1 MLLNSV
7 KRLISET
14 NNIKVVVA
22 FLPLKYA
29 ELETILGDTDRAR
42 ALFELAVNQPLL
54 DMPEVNNR
62 GSQLF

>member
-1 MLLNSV
+1 MLLDSV
-7 KRLISET
+7 ERLISET
-14 NNIKVVVA
+14 NNKLL
-22 FLPLKYA
+22 FLSCPFKYA

-62 GSQLF
+62 GSQFF